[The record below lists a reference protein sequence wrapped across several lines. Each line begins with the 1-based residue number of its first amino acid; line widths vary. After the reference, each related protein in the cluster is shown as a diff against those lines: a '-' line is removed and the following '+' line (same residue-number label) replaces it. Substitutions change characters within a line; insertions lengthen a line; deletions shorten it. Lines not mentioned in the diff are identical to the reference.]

1 MGVFF
6 IKKNSGQISV
16 FMAIILLAVLMLA
29 GIIVDVSRI
38 SVGKSIVKRAA
49 DTAAKSLLA
58 DYGSKL
64 KEDYGMFAL
73 PQTDAELLQT
83 KFEEYMCDNLS
94 ISDGEE
100 FYKDRIDLF
109 DFRIENISIMP
120 IYNLSENSV
129 TKQQIL
135 EYMKYRAPSELA
147 ENFWERL
154 KTIKGFEKIS
164 EAYKKKLGI
173 DKLMGGIDK
182 SQQKLKKFIDGAG
195 DTIGKYVNGFN
206 RNGKWIETFN
216 SYNDLSDRINS
227 INSSISSI
235 NEEIG
240 ELTEQLNDSL
250 RAEQEAEADQK
261 NGRKGGSEKDNKDA
275 GDENGQKESNRIKE
289 RIADLR
295 DELLSLLN
303 ESSDVKQQMD
313 QLIGVLRDDMTYD
326 YCDANSNALNEI
338 RQIVEKGKKAGSAIN
353 ELKSYINSASSGDED
368 DLPKDFKEQMQNELK
383 ELEEMILEGNRAEN
397 MLNDITNNNSLLNSI
412 ISKLDSVSGNYEC
425 SLPEELISMV
435 ESYKNISYDY
445 SRPEKEDDADDPRDG
460 LTKKI
465 REYLSEKVLNDV
477 NYEDKGISREDLP
490 SFTKILTQS
499 FEDTDSAFLEEQEPD
514 NTKSGGEVTGC
525 YCDIGDIDAES
536 ELKND
541 ESSFQEN
548 ALSLISGICGSI
560 SENASALRDNIYINE
575 YIMGTFKN
583 SVPEIKQ
590 NGETKKDLNLHGEEK
605 ADIDTFYDSEVEYI
619 LHGNASQNL
628 NKALT
633 KGELLLFRF
642 GMDTIHVFTDAEKKA
657 KADSIAAAVAG
668 WWTGG
673 AGIPVISSLIMAGW
687 GMGEAIID
695 VKDLMDGKSVPLY
708 KQKGDWKLDIGVP
721 SVGPK
726 TDKSLCFNY
735 HDYLR
740 LFLLTVDENKK
751 LSRIEDLIQLNIGKS
766 KSGFKMSG
774 CNTYVRAEVTV
785 SMKYLF
791 ITEPFISEGRKTKD
805 DRITYKVVVYEG
817 Y

>member
-1 MGVFF
+1 
-6 IKKNSGQISV
+6 
-16 FMAIILLAVLMLA
+16 MAIILLAVLMLA
-29 GIIVDVSRI
+29 GIIVDISRI
-38 SVGKSIVKRAA
+38 SVGKSMVKRAA
-49 DTAAKSLLA
+49 DTAAKSILA

-64 KEDYGMFAL
+64 KENYGMFAL
-73 PQTDAELLQT
+73 PQTDAEQLQT

-94 ISDGEE
+94 ISNGEE
-100 FYKDRIDLF
+100 FYRNRIDLF
-109 DFRIENISIMP
+109 DFRIEDISITPM
-120 IYNLSENSV
+120 YNLSENSV

-147 ENFWERL
+147 EGFWERL
-154 KTIKGFEKIS
+154 KTIKGFEKMS

-173 DKLMGGIDK
+173 DKLMGRLDE
-182 SQQKLKKFIDGAG
+182 SQQKLKKFIDGTG

-206 RNGKWIETFN
+206 RNGKWLEIFDN
-216 SYNDLSDRINS
+216 YNDLSDRIKS

-240 ELTEQLNDSL
+240 SLTEQLNIQL
-250 RAEQEAEADQK
+250 QAEQEARLNDI
-261 NGRKGGSEKDNKDA
+261 GA
-275 GDENGQKESNRIKE
+275 GNEGNSR
-289 RIADLR
+289 
-295 DELLSLLN
+295 N
-303 ESSDVKQQMD
+303 ESDSIREQLSELREELSSMYSESSNVKQQMN
-313 QLIGVLRDDMTYD
+313 QLIGVLRGDMTYD
-326 YCDANSNALNEI
+326 YCEANNNALNEI
-338 RQIVEKGKKAGSAIN
+338 QQIIEKGKKAGSAIN
-353 ELKSYINSASSGDED
+353 ELKSYINSASSGDEG
-368 DLPKDFKEQMQNELK
+368 DLPTDFKEQIQNEIK

-397 MLNDITNNNSLLNSI
+397 MLNDVTNNESLLNSI
-412 ISKLDSVSGNYEC
+412 ISKLDSASGNYEC

-435 ESYKNISYDY
+435 ESYKDISYDY
-445 SRPEKEDDADDPRDG
+445 SKPKKEDDADDPRDG

-499 FEDTDSAFLEEQEPD
+499 FESDDSAFLNEHETD
-514 NTKSGGEVTGC
+514 NTEGGGKASN
-525 YCDIGDIDAES
+525 YYSDIGDIDVES
-536 ELKND
+536 ELKNN

-548 ALSLISGICGSI
+548 ALSLISGICSSI
-560 SENASALRDNIYINE
+560 SKNAAALRDNIYINE

-590 NGETKKDLNLHGEEK
+590 GDETKKDMNLHGEGK

-642 GMDTIHVFTDAEKKA
+642 GMDTMHVFTDASKKA

-673 AGIPVISSLIMAGW
+673 AGIPIISSLIMAGW

-695 VKDLMDGKSVPLY
+695 VKDLMDGKSVPLF

-721 SVGPK
+721 SSGPK

-740 LFLLTVDENKK
+740 LFLITVNENKK

-766 KSGFKMSG
+766 KSGFKVSG